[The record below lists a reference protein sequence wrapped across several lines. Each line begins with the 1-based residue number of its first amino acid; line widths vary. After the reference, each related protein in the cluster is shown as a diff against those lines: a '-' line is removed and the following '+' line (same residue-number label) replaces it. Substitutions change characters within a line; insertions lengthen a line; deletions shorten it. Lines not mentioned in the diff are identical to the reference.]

1 MGKMSGEFRL
11 KTGRKNKRRRKW
23 NDDKVVFVLVAIAV
37 VVPIIGSIVFRMME
51 K

>member
-23 NDDKVVFVLVAIAV
+23 NDDKVVFALVVIAV
-37 VVPIIGSIVFRMME
+37 VVPMIGAIVFRVM
-51 K
+51 